1 MMLNLIFQNILFIV
15 LVILQHENMQPVNK
29 DFWFYL
35 VYVVSILI
43 VLLAVILTIKYLLN
57 PKEESENHIK
67 RIILQDEEENKNKIT

>member
-1 MMLNLIFQNILFIV
+1 MLSLVIQNILSIV
-15 LVILQHENMQPVNK
+15 LFILQHENMQPVKK

-67 RIILQDEEENKNKIT
+67 RIILQDEEENKNKII